1 MQISAKKGTGVDDLL
16 ETVALVAEVEQL
28 MSNPDRAAAGTVLEA
43 HLDRRVGPIAT
54 LLVQTGTLHV
64 GDVVV
69 AGSAYGKVTSSA
81 QAFHGSM
88 HLAGVVGVC
97 VCACVCVC
105 VATAATHP
113 ACCMSCAASCPWCVV
128 STAVLAK
135 HFCFARDLLAVRCF
149 EHAAACVCKFAL
161 YLLMCIRGS

>member
-1 MQISAKKGTGVDDLL
+1 MLDAELASQVVMGIMDVQISAKKGNGVDELL

-69 AGSAYGKVTSSA
+69 SGSAYGKVGCFHTPPPPPPPPPPSSSPFSTFA
-81 QAFHGSM
+81 NFLVHYIEGSIS
-88 HLAGVVGVC
+88 LSGSL
-97 VCACVCVC
+97 
-105 VATAATHP
+105 P
-113 ACCMSCAASCPWCVV
+113 
-128 STAVLAK
+128 
-135 HFCFARDLLAVRCF
+135 LL
-149 EHAAACVCKFAL
+149 
-161 YLLMCIRGS
+161 

>member
-1 MQISAKKGTGVDDLL
+1 MINVELASQVVMGIMDVQISAKKGNGVDELL

-69 AGSAYGKVTSSA
+69 SGSAYGKV
-81 QAFHGSM
+81 GCM
-88 HLAGVVGVC
+88 HPYIFGYISQSGPL
-97 VCACVCVC
+97 
-105 VATAATHP
+105 
-113 ACCMSCAASCPWCVV
+113 S
-128 STAVLAK
+128 VLSLS
-135 HFCFARDLLAVRCF
+135 HLL
-149 EHAAACVCKFAL
+149 H
-161 YLLMCIRGS
+161 

>member
-1 MQISAKKGTGVDDLL
+1 MLDAELASQLVMGIMDVQISAKKGNGVDELL

-69 AGSAYGKVTSSA
+69 SGSAYGKVNCFHTPSPSSSS
-81 QAFHGSM
+81 F
-88 HLAGVVGVC
+88 
-97 VCACVCVC
+97 
-105 VATAATHP
+105 
-113 ACCMSCAASCPWCVV
+113 
-128 STAVLAK
+128 ST
-135 HFCFARDLLAVRCF
+135 FANFLV
-149 EHAAACVCKFAL
+149 H
-161 YLLMCIRGS
+161 YI